1 MDEPVI
7 TAPEG
12 VEIGFRVYL
21 RSDSSE
27 LVAVVALDGMTRM
40 REFNDV
46 DVEGLIKSL
55 GKPDY
60 LLLTDWRVMTRKEI
74 GDYRKETLK

>member
-12 VEIGFRVYL
+12 VEIGFRVCL

>member
-1 MDEPVI
+1 MAETVI
-7 TAPEG
+7 KAPEG

-27 LVAVVALDGMTRM
+27 LVAVIALDGMTRM

-46 DVEGLIKSL
+46 DVEGMIRTLN
-55 GKPDY
+55 KPEY
-60 LLLTDWRVMTRKEI
+60 LLLDDWRVMNRKEI
-74 GDYRKETLK
+74 ADYRKETLK

>member
-1 MDEPVI
+1 MGDPVI
-7 TAPEG
+7 NAPEG
-12 VEIGFRVYL
+12 VEIGFRVFL

-27 LVAVVALDGMTRM
+27 LVASSPWMGLTQM
-40 REFNDV
+40 RQFNDV
-46 DVEGLIKSL
+46 DVEGLIRSL

-74 GDYRKETLK
+74 ADYRKETLK